1 MITSSTCVAKS
12 ITARVIESF
21 AASGDAHDVQRD
33 EDDDHDRAADDVH
46 GFVRSG
52 SQKIDR

>member
-1 MITSSTCVAKS
+1 MF
-12 ITARVIESF
+12 RL
-21 AASGDAHDVQRD
+21 AASRMPTMF
-33 EDDDHDRAADDVH
+33 RSTSRTITTMPPMMSH